1 MIFSV
6 GLYGEI
12 HKNDARRW
20 MNSLRRYAQGQ
31 PAPFYALIDLS
42 RVSFIGTTARVEF
55 AEASQLPQVK
65 ELLFVANEP
74 HMQQAVHMIA
84 VLGKPHAIHIFS
96 SVDDAR
102 QYVEQAHSCS
112 NAS

>member
-6 GLYGEI
+6 SLYGEI

-20 MNSLRRYAQGQ
+20 TNSLRRAAQAQ
-31 PAPFYALIDLS
+31 AAPFYALIDLS

-55 AEASQLPQVK
+55 ADASQLPQVK
-65 ELLFVANEP
+65 ELLFIANEP

-84 VLGKPHAIHIFS
+84 VLGKSHAIHIFS
-96 SVDDAR
+96 SLEDAR
-102 QYVEQAHSCS
+102 QYAEQAQVCS
-112 NAS
+112 SAS